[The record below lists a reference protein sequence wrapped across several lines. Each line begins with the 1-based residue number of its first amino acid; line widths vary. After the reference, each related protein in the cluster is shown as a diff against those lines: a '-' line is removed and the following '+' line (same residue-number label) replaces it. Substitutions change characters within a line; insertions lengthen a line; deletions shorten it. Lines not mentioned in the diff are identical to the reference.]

1 MTSSDR
7 KGIGIILIYLA
18 LLAALIGLAGKLKM
32 EFHYRETI
40 SSIGFT
46 IAAVLVAVAIVI
58 FLFSARRKEP

>member
-18 LLAALIGLAGKLKM
+18 LLAGLIGLAGKMKM

-40 SSIGFT
+40 STTGFT
-46 IAAVLVAVAIVI
+46 IAAILVAIAIVM
-58 FLFSARRKEP
+58 FLFSGRKNQE